1 MKESNNNPFEPQYK
15 PQFNPF
21 VKITREPCKPNTR
34 EFFYYEPKEM
44 DKKEPEEDMVNHPRH
59 YNMYKVEVIE
69 TILDWIQYI
78 DNPQVAYLVGTALK
92 YIPRSPLKHD
102 SPTEDLK
109 KAVFYLN
116 KAIDVI
122 ELSEQDLDEKLGR
135 GN

>member
-21 VKITREPCKPNTR
+21 EKTMGEPPKLNTR
-34 EFFYYEPKEM
+34 AFVYYEPAEI
-44 DKKEPEEDMVNHPRH
+44 DKKELEEDMVNHPRH

-78 DNPQVAYLVGTALK
+78 DNPQAAYLVGTALK

-102 SPTEDLK
+102 SPTEDLR

-122 ELSEQDLDEKLGR
+122 QLSEQDLDEKLDR

>member
-1 MKESNNNPFEPQYK
+1 MKESNNNPFEKQYK

-21 VKITREPCKPNTR
+21 EKTMGEPPKLNPRAFT
-34 EFFYYEPKEM
+34 YYAPKEM
-44 DKKEPEEDMVNHPRH
+44 DKKGLEEDMVNHPKH

-69 TILDWIQYI
+69 TILDWLQYI
-78 DNPQVAYLVGTALK
+78 DNPQVAYLIGTALK

-116 KAIDVI
+116 KAIEVI
-122 ELSEQDLDEKLGR
+122 ELSEQDLDEKLDR